1 LDLPLQTPRK
11 ILVIA
16 AIVGSAITLS
26 ACSTTANPGSAG
38 SSSTASATF
47 NKADVSFAT
56 DMAAHHQQAVEMSQM
71 LLDKSGIDPRVVT
84 LAQDIKAAQDPEIKQ
99 MKSWLSDWGQKSDS
113 MSGMDMS
120 GTLMSDSDMN
130 DLKSSTGLAAS
141 KLFLTQM
148 TVHHKSAL
156 VMAKT
161 EVDSGKNA
169 DAVKLAKN
177 IISTQTTE
185 ITKMSEILASL

>member
-1 LDLPLQTPRK
+1 MYTPRK
-11 ILVIA
+11 ILVIV
-16 AIVGSAITLS
+16 AIIGSSISLS
-26 ACSTTANPGSAG
+26 ACSTTANPGTTG
-38 SSSTASATF
+38 SSSTASAVF

-56 DMAAHHQQAVEMSQM
+56 DMSAHHQQAVEMSQM
-71 LLDKSGIDPRVVT
+71 LLDKSAIDARVVT
-84 LAQDIKAAQDPEIKQ
+84 LAQAIKAAQGPEIKQ

-120 GTLMSDSDMN
+120 GTLMSDADMN
-130 DLKSSTGLAAS
+130 ALKSSTGLAAS

-169 DAVKLAKN
+169 EAVTLAKN
-177 IISTQTTE
+177 IISTQTIE
-185 ITKMSEILASL
+185 ITQMSEILAAL

>member
-1 LDLPLQTPRK
+1 MYTPRK

-16 AIVGSAITLS
+16 AIVGSVITVS
-26 ACSTTANPGSAG
+26 ACSTATTPSTSG
-38 SSSTASATF
+38 SSSSASASF

-56 DMAAHHQQAVEMSQM
+56 DMAGHHQQAVEMSQM
-71 LLDKSGIDPRVVT
+71 LLDKSDIDPRVVT
-84 LAQDIKAAQDPEIKQ
+84 LAEEIKAAQGPEIKQ

-113 MSGMDMS
+113 MSGMDMGGS
-120 GTLMSDSDMN
+120 MMSDADMN

-161 EVDSGKNA
+161 EGDSGKNA
-169 DAVKLAKN
+169 DAVTLAKN

-185 ITKMSEILASL
+185 ITKMSDILASL

>member
-1 LDLPLQTPRK
+1 MYTPPK
-11 ILVIA
+11 ILVIV
-16 AIVGSAITLS
+16 AIVGSAMALS
-26 ACSTTANPGSAG
+26 ACSTTANPDATG
-38 SSSTASATF
+38 SSSTAAAVF

-71 LLDKSGIDPRVVT
+71 LLDKSDIDSRVVT
-84 LAQDIKAAQDPEIKQ
+84 LAQAIKDAQGPEIKQ
-99 MKSWLSDWGQKSDS
+99 MKSWLSDWGQKSGS

-130 DLKSSTGLAAS
+130 DLKSSTGPAAS

-148 TVHHKSAL
+148 TVHHTSAL
-156 VMAKT
+156 DMAKS

-185 ITKMSEILASL
+185 ISTMSDILASL

>member
-1 LDLPLQTPRK
+1 MYTPRK

-16 AIVGSAITLS
+16 AIVGSVITVS
-26 ACSTTANPGSAG
+26 ACSTATTPSTSG
-38 SSSTASATF
+38 SSSSASASF

-56 DMAAHHQQAVEMSQM
+56 DMAGHHQQAVEMSQM
-71 LLDKSGIDPRVVT
+71 LLDKSDIDPRVVT
-84 LAQDIKAAQDPEIKQ
+84 LAEEIKAAQGPEIKQ

-113 MSGMDMS
+113 MSGMDMGGS
-120 GTLMSDSDMN
+120 MMSDADMN
-130 DLKSSTGLAAS
+130 DLRSSTGLAAS
-141 KLFLTQM
+141 KLYLTQM

-169 DAVKLAKN
+169 DAVTLAKN

-185 ITKMSEILASL
+185 ITKMSDILASL

>member
-1 LDLPLQTPRK
+1 MYTPRK

-16 AIVGSAITLS
+16 VIVGSAITVS
-26 ACSTTANPGSAG
+26 ACSTGATPSTSG
-38 SSSTASATF
+38 SSSSASAAF

-56 DMAAHHQQAVEMSQM
+56 DMAGHHQQAVEMSQM
-71 LLDKSGIDPRVVT
+71 LLDKSDIDPRVVT
-84 LAQDIKAAQDPEIKQ
+84 LAEEIKAAQGPEIKQ

-113 MSGMDMS
+113 SSGMDMGGS
-120 GTLMSDSDMN
+120 MMSDADMN

-148 TVHHKSAL
+148 TMHHKSAL

-169 DAVKLAKN
+169 DAVTLAKN
-177 IISTQTTE
+177 IISSQTTE
-185 ITKMSEILASL
+185 ITTMSDILASL

>member
-1 LDLPLQTPRK
+1 MYTPRK

-16 AIVGSAITLS
+16 AIVGSVITVS
-26 ACSTTANPGSAG
+26 ACSTATTPSTSG
-38 SSSTASATF
+38 SSSSASASF

-56 DMAAHHQQAVEMSQM
+56 DMAGHHQQAVEMSQM
-71 LLDKSGIDPRVVT
+71 LLDKSDIDPRVVT
-84 LAQDIKAAQDPEIKQ
+84 LAEEIKAAQGPEIKQ

-113 MSGMDMS
+113 MSGMDMG
-120 GTLMSDSDMN
+120 GTLMSDADMN

-161 EVDSGKNA
+161 EGDSGKNA
-169 DAVKLAKN
+169 DAVTLAKN

-185 ITKMSEILASL
+185 ITKMSDILASL

>member
-1 LDLPLQTPRK
+1 MYTPRK
-11 ILVIA
+11 ILVIV
-16 AIVGSAITLS
+16 AILGSAITLS
-26 ACSTTANPGSAG
+26 ACSTAANPGTTG
-38 SSSTASATF
+38 SSSSASAVF

-71 LLDKSGIDPRVVT
+71 LLDKSDVDPRVVS
-84 LAQDIKAAQDPEIKQ
+84 LAQDIKAAQGPEIKQ

-130 DLKSSTGLAAS
+130 DLKSSTGLTAS

-185 ITKMSEILASL
+185 ITTMSDILASL

>member
-1 LDLPLQTPRK
+1 MYTPRK

-16 AIVGSAITLS
+16 AIVGSVITVS
-26 ACSTTANPGSAG
+26 ACSTATTPSTSG
-38 SSSTASATF
+38 SSSSASASF

-56 DMAAHHQQAVEMSQM
+56 DMAGHHQQAVEMSQM
-71 LLDKSGIDPRVVT
+71 LLDKSDIDPRVVT
-84 LAQDIKAAQDPEIKQ
+84 LAEEIKAAQGPEIKQ

-113 MSGMDMS
+113 MSGMDMGGS
-120 GTLMSDSDMN
+120 MMSDADMN

-169 DAVKLAKN
+169 DAVTLAKN

>member
-1 LDLPLQTPRK
+1 MHTPRK
-11 ILVIA
+11 ILVIV
-16 AIVGSAITLS
+16 AIVGSAISLS
-26 ACSTTANPGSAG
+26 ACSTTGNPGTTG
-38 SSSTASATF
+38 SSSTASSTASAVF

-56 DMAAHHQQAVEMSQM
+56 DMSAHHQQAVEMSQM
-71 LLDKSGIDPRVVT
+71 LLDKSAIDARVVT
-84 LAQDIKAAQDPEIKQ
+84 LAQAIKAAQGPEIKQ
-99 MKSWLSDWGQKSDS
+99 MKSWLSDWGQKLDS

-120 GTLMSDSDMN
+120 GTLMSDADMN
-130 DLKSSTGLAAS
+130 ALKSSTGLAAS

-169 DAVKLAKN
+169 EAVTLAKN

-185 ITKMSEILASL
+185 ITQMSEILASL

>member
-1 LDLPLQTPRK
+1 LDFLLYTSRK
-11 ILVIA
+11 IFVIV
-16 AIVGSAITLS
+16 AIVGSAVTLS
-26 ACSTTANPGSAG
+26 ACSTTANPGTTAP
-38 SSSTASATF
+38 SSSASTAF

-56 DMAAHHQQAVEMSQM
+56 DMAGHHQQAVEMSQI
-71 LLDKSGIDPRVVT
+71 LLDKTAIDPRVVT
-84 LAQDIKAAQDPEIKQ
+84 LAKEIKAAQGPEIKQ
-99 MKSWLSDWGQKSDS
+99 MKSWLSDWGQKSTS
-113 MSGMDMS
+113 MSGMDMG
-120 GTLMSDSDMN
+120 GTLMSDADMKS
-130 DLKSSTGLAAS
+130 LKNSTGLVAS
-141 KLFLTQM
+141 KLFFTQM

-185 ITKMSEILASL
+185 ITKMSDILATL

>member
-1 LDLPLQTPRK
+1 MYTPRK
-11 ILVIA
+11 IFVIL
-16 AIVGSAITLS
+16 AIVGSAVTVS
-26 ACSTTANPGSAG
+26 ACSTAATPGTTG
-38 SSSTASATF
+38 SSSSASAAFT
-47 NKADVSFAT
+47 KADVSFAT
-56 DMAAHHQQAVEMSQM
+56 DMSAHHQQAVEMSQM
-71 LLDKSGIDPRVVT
+71 LLDKSDIDPRVVT
-84 LAQDIKAAQDPEIKQ
+84 LAQEIKAAQGPEIKQ

-113 MSGMDMS
+113 MSGMDMG

-169 DAVKLAKN
+169 DAVKLANN

-185 ITKMSEILASL
+185 ITTMSDILASL

>member
-1 LDLPLQTPRK
+1 MYTPPK
-11 ILVIA
+11 ILVIV
-16 AIVGSAITLS
+16 AIVGSAMALS
-26 ACSTTANPGSAG
+26 ACSTTANPGATG
-38 SSSTASATF
+38 SSSTAAAVF

-71 LLDKSGIDPRVVT
+71 LLDKSDIDSRVVT
-84 LAQDIKAAQDPEIKQ
+84 LAQAIKDAQGPEIKQ
-99 MKSWLSDWGQKSDS
+99 MKSWLSDWGQKSGS

-130 DLKSSTGLAAS
+130 DLKSSTGPAAS

-148 TVHHKSAL
+148 TVHHTSAL
-156 VMAKT
+156 DMAKS

-169 DAVKLAKN
+169 DAVTLAKN

-185 ITKMSEILASL
+185 ISTMSDILASL

>member
-1 LDLPLQTPRK
+1 
-11 ILVIA
+11 
-16 AIVGSAITLS
+16 
-26 ACSTTANPGSAG
+26 
-38 SSSTASATF
+38 
-47 NKADVSFAT
+47 
-56 DMAAHHQQAVEMSQM
+56 MAAHHQQAVEMSQM
-71 LLDKSGIDPRVVT
+71 LLDKSAIDSRVVT
-84 LAQDIKAAQDPEIKQ
+84 LAQEIKAAQGPEIKQ
-99 MKSWLSDWGQKSDS
+99 MKSWLSDWGQKSTS
-113 MSGMDMS
+113 MSGMNMG
-120 GTLMSDSDMN
+120 GTLMSDADMN
-130 DLKSSTGLAAS
+130 DLKSASGLVAS

-185 ITKMSEILASL
+185 ITKMSDIIATL

>member
-1 LDLPLQTPRK
+1 MYTPRK
-11 ILVIA
+11 IFVIL
-16 AIVGSAITLS
+16 AIVGSTVTVS
-26 ACSTTANPGSAG
+26 ACSTAATPGTTG
-38 SSSTASATF
+38 SSSSASASF

-56 DMAAHHQQAVEMSQM
+56 DMAGHHQQAVEMSQM
-71 LLDKSGIDPRVVT
+71 LLDKSDIDPRVVT
-84 LAQDIKAAQDPEIKQ
+84 LAEEIKAAQGPEIKK

-113 MSGMDMS
+113 MSGMDMG
-120 GTLMSDSDMN
+120 GTLMSDADMN

-169 DAVKLAKN
+169 DAVTLAKN

-185 ITKMSEILASL
+185 ITTMSDILASL

>member
-1 LDLPLQTPRK
+1 MYTSRK
-11 ILVIA
+11 LFVIV
-16 AIVGSAITLS
+16 AIIGSAITLS
-26 ACSTTANPGSAG
+26 ACS
-38 SSSTASATF
+38 STASPGTTAPSSSASAAF

-56 DMAAHHQQAVEMSQM
+56 DMAVHHQQAVEMSQM
-71 LLDKSGIDPRVVT
+71 LLDKSAIDPRVVT
-84 LAQDIKAAQDPEIKQ
+84 LAVEIKAAQGPEIKQ
-99 MKSWLSDWGQKSDS
+99 MKSWLSDWGQKSTS
-113 MSGMDMS
+113 MSGMDMG
-120 GTLMSDSDMN
+120 GTLMSDADM
-130 DLKSSTGLAAS
+130 KSLENSTGLAAS

-169 DAVKLAKN
+169 DAVKLAKK

-185 ITKMSEILASL
+185 ITKMSDILATL

>member
-1 LDLPLQTPRK
+1 MYSPRK
-11 ILVIA
+11 ILIIV
-16 AIVGSAITLS
+16 AIVGSVIAVS
-26 ACSTTANPGSAG
+26 ACSTAATPSSSG
-38 SSSTASATF
+38 SSSSASASF

-56 DMAAHHQQAVEMSQM
+56 DMAGHHQQAVEMSQM
-71 LLDKSGIDPRVVT
+71 LLDKSDIDPRVVT
-84 LAQDIKAAQDPEIKQ
+84 LAEEIKAAQGPEIKQ

-113 MSGMDMS
+113 MSGMDMGGS
-120 GTLMSDSDMN
+120 MMSDADMN
-130 DLKSSTGLAAS
+130 DLKSSTGLTAS

-169 DAVKLAKN
+169 DAVTLAKN

-185 ITKMSEILASL
+185 ITKMSEILAAL

>member
-1 LDLPLQTPRK
+1 MYTPRK
-11 ILVIA
+11 IFVIL
-16 AIVGSAITLS
+16 AIVGSAVTVS
-26 ACSTTANPGSAG
+26 ACSTAATPGTTG
-38 SSSTASATF
+38 SSSSASAAFT
-47 NKADVSFAT
+47 KTDVSFAT
-56 DMAAHHQQAVEMSQM
+56 DMSAHHQQAVEMSQM
-71 LLDKSGIDPRVVT
+71 LLDKSDIDPRVVT
-84 LAQDIKAAQDPEIKQ
+84 LAQEIKAAQGPEIKQ

-113 MSGMDMS
+113 MSGMDMGGS
-120 GTLMSDSDMN
+120 MMSDADMK

-141 KLFLTQM
+141 KLFLSQM

-169 DAVKLAKN
+169 DAVTLAKN

-185 ITKMSEILASL
+185 ITTMSDILASL

>member
-1 LDLPLQTPRK
+1 MYTPRK
-11 ILVIA
+11 ILVIV
-16 AIVGSAITLS
+16 AIIGSAISLS
-26 ACSTTANPGSAG
+26 ACSTTANPGTTG
-38 SSSTASATF
+38 SSSTASAVF

-56 DMAAHHQQAVEMSQM
+56 DMSAHHQQAVEMSQM
-71 LLDKSGIDPRVVT
+71 LLDKSAIDPRVVT
-84 LAQDIKAAQDPEIKQ
+84 LAQAIKAAQGPEIKQ

-120 GTLMSDSDMN
+120 GTLMSDADMN
-130 DLKSSTGLAAS
+130 ALKSSTGLAAS

-169 DAVKLAKN
+169 EAVTLAKN

-185 ITKMSEILASL
+185 ITQMSDILASL

>member
-1 LDLPLQTPRK
+1 MYTPPK
-11 ILVIA
+11 ILVIV
-16 AIVGSAITLS
+16 AIVGSAMALS
-26 ACSTTANPGSAG
+26 ACSTTANPGATG
-38 SSSTASATF
+38 SSSTAAAVF

-71 LLDKSGIDPRVVT
+71 LLDKSDIDSRVVI
-84 LAQDIKAAQDPEIKQ
+84 LAQAIKDAQGPEIKQ
-99 MKSWLSDWGQKSDS
+99 MKSWLSDWGQKSGS

-130 DLKSSTGLAAS
+130 DLKSSTGPAAS

-148 TVHHKSAL
+148 TVHHTSAL
-156 VMAKT
+156 DMAKS

-185 ITKMSEILASL
+185 ISTMSDILASL

>member
-1 LDLPLQTPRK
+1 
-11 ILVIA
+11 VIA

-71 LLDKSGIDPRVVT
+71 LLDKSDIDPRVVT
-84 LAQDIKAAQDPEIKQ
+84 LAQNIKAAQDPEIKQ

-177 IISTQTTE
+177 IISTQTIE
-185 ITKMSEILASL
+185 ITTMSEILASL

>member
-1 LDLPLQTPRK
+1 LYNPRK

-26 ACSTTANPGSAG
+26 ACSTTANPGSTG

-47 NKADVSFAT
+47 NNADVSFAT

-71 LLDKSGIDPRVVT
+71 LLDKSDIDPRVVT
-84 LAQDIKAAQDPEIKQ
+84 LAQDIKAAQGPEIKQ
-99 MKSWLSDWGQKSDS
+99 MKSWLSDWGQKSDN

-185 ITKMSEILASL
+185 ITKMSDILTSL

>member
-1 LDLPLQTPRK
+1 MYTPRK

-16 AIVGSAITLS
+16 AIVGSVITVS
-26 ACSTTANPGSAG
+26 ACSTATTPSTSG
-38 SSSTASATF
+38 SSSSASASF

-56 DMAAHHQQAVEMSQM
+56 DMAGHHQQAVEMSQM
-71 LLDKSGIDPRVVT
+71 LLDKSDIDPRVVT
-84 LAQDIKAAQDPEIKQ
+84 LAEEIKAAQGPEIKQ

-113 MSGMDMS
+113 MSGMDMGGS
-120 GTLMSDSDMN
+120 MMSDADMN

-169 DAVKLAKN
+169 DAVTLAKN

-185 ITKMSEILASL
+185 ITTMSDILASL

>member
-1 LDLPLQTPRK
+1 MYTPRK
-11 ILVIA
+11 IFVIL
-16 AIVGSAITLS
+16 AIVGSAVTVS
-26 ACSTTANPGSAG
+26 ACSTAATPGTTG
-38 SSSTASATF
+38 SSSSASAAFT
-47 NKADVSFAT
+47 KADVSFAT
-56 DMAAHHQQAVEMSQM
+56 DMSAHHQQAVEMSQM
-71 LLDKSGIDPRVVT
+71 LLDKSDIDPRVVT
-84 LAQDIKAAQDPEIKQ
+84 LAQEIKAAQGPEIKQ
-99 MKSWLSDWGQKSDS
+99 MKSWLSDWGQKPDS
-113 MSGMDMS
+113 MSGMDMG

-161 EVDSGKNA
+161 GVDSGKNA
-169 DAVKLAKN
+169 DAVTLAKN

-185 ITKMSEILASL
+185 ITTMSDILASL